1 MRLKK
6 WKKTNAILYKILQLC
21 IMMQYIP
28 QAPPF
33 QMVDRLISTNE
44 IQTIC
49 SFTIPEAHI
58 FVDQGVFTEPGIIEH
73 MAQTAAA
80 GSGYA
85 AALENKAAPVGFI
98 GAIKNFKLHSLPT
111 VGQTITTLIEVQH
124 VIGEV
129 QIVTATTTC
138 DETPIAAAE
147 FKIFLQSSTQS

>member
-6 WKKTNAILYKILQLC
+6 WKKTNAILSKILQLC

-33 QMVDRLISTNE
+33 QMVDQLISTNE
-44 IQTIC
+44 THTVC

-73 MAQTAAA
+73 MTQTAAA

-85 AALENKAAPVGFI
+85 AALESKAAPVGFI
-98 GAIKNFKLHSLPT
+98 GAIKNFKLHALPK
-111 VGQTITTLIEVQH
+111 VGEKITTTIEVMHTIGDVQ
-124 VIGEV
+124 VIV
-129 QIVTATTTC
+129 ATTTV
-138 DETPIAAAE
+138 EESLIATAE
-147 FKIFLQSSTQS
+147 FKIFLQP